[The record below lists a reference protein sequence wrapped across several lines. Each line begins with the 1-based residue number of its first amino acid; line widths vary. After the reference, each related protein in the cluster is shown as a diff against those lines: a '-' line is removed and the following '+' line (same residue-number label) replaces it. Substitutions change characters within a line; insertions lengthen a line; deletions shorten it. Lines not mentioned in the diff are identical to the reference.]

1 MKESKQKQGRTESG
15 FLGMSVHAHPSCL
28 HMHTQTTNMHT
39 HASSMHT
46 YTRPETQDRKRN
58 KARKLTTYH
67 AYNMNIKINLG

>member
-1 MKESKQKQGRTESG
+1 MKESKQKQGRIESG

-46 YTRPETQDRKRN
+46 YTRPETQPRN
-58 KARKLTTYH
+58 TRQKKKQSKET
-67 AYNMNIKINLG
+67 NNLSCL